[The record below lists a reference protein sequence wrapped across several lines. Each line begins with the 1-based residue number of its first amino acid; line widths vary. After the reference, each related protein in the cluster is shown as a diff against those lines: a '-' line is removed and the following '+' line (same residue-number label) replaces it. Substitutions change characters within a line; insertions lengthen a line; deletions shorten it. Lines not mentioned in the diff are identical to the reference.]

1 MSKMKDQTYSSKD
14 WLTDPEFKNWLADTN
29 GSTAARCKVCHKTF
43 KLSNMGRQALISH
56 ASGKSNS
63 SLNRKK
69 VSNKKHAGAVVR
81 IILKFK

>member
-1 MSKMKDQTYSSKD
+1 
-14 WLTDPEFKNWLADTN
+14 
-29 GSTAARCKVCHKTF
+29 
-43 KLSNMGRQALISH
+43 MGRQALISH

>member
-1 MSKMKDQTYSSKD
+1 MD
-14 WLTDPEFKNWLADTN
+14 WLTDADFKNWLTDTDDN
-29 GSTAARCKVCHKTF
+29 SATCCKICHKTF